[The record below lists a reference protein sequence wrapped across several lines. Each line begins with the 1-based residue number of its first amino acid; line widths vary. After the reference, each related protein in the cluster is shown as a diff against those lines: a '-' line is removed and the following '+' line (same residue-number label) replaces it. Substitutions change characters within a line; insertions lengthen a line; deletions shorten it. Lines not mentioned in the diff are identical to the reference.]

1 MFHELY
7 EADLLPESEATRRWS
22 KAVGIDFHEVHVET
36 NAHDVK
42 LLFSD
47 LRVSE
52 APAGYAPFIA
62 G

>member
-7 EADLLPESEATRRWS
+7 EAELLPESEATRRWS

-36 NAHDVK
+36 TAHDVK

-52 APAGYAPFIA
+52 A
-62 G
+62 